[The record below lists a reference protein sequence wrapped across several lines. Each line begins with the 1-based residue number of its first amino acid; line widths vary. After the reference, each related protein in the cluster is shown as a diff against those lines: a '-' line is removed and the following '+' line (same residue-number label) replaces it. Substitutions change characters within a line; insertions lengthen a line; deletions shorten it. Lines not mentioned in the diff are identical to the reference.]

1 MTSTE
6 HDKEMVQETKN
17 HFELMQLA
25 DKLKL
30 LQAMKDVINNPDK
43 ALNAF
48 VAITHEARVSGY
60 NFGRPEV
67 HKIKSK

>member
-1 MTSTE
+1 MTTTE
-6 HDKEMVQETKN
+6 HDKEMVQEAVN

-30 LQAMKDVINNPDK
+30 LQAMKDVIHNPDK
-43 ALNAF
+43 ALSSF
-48 VAITHEARVSGY
+48 VAIAHEARVSGY

>member
-6 HDKEMVQETKN
+6 HDKEMVQEAVN
-17 HFELMQLA
+17 HFEFMQLA

-30 LQAMKDVINNPDK
+30 LHVMKDVINDPDK

-60 NFGRPEV
+60 NLGRPEV

>member
-6 HDKEMVQETKN
+6 HDKEMVQEAVN

-25 DKLKL
+25 DKLRL
-30 LQAMKDVINNPDK
+30 LQAMKEVINDPDK

-60 NFGRPEV
+60 NLGRPEV
-67 HKIKSK
+67 HKIKSE

>member
-6 HDKEMVQETKN
+6 HDKEMVQEAVN

-30 LQAMKDVINNPDK
+30 LQAMKNVIHDPDK

-60 NFGRPEV
+60 NFLRPEA
-67 HKIKSK
+67 HKIRDK

>member
-6 HDKEMVQETKN
+6 HDKEMVQEAVN

-30 LQAMKDVINNPDK
+30 LQAMKDVIHNPDK
-43 ALNAF
+43 ALNSF
-48 VAITHEARVSGY
+48 VAIAHEARVSGY
-60 NFGRPEV
+60 NFGRPEA

>member
-6 HDKEMVQETKN
+6 HDKEMVQEAVN

-30 LQAMKDVINNPDK
+30 LQAMKDVINDPDK

>member
-6 HDKEMVQETKN
+6 HDKEMVQEAVN

-30 LQAMKDVINNPDK
+30 LQAMKDVIHNPDK
-43 ALNAF
+43 ALNSF
-48 VAITHEARVSGY
+48 VEIAHEARVSGY